1 MANEASLTDA
11 RNIIGTPPY
20 EFEKYLDRSVIQSHV
35 RALAKRIAVDFRD
48 KQPVF
53 VGVLRGCFVFMA
65 DLVRE
70 INIPC
75 EIDFIKISSYGNGMS
90 AGNIVLKKDIDV
102 DLHGR
107 HVILVDDIVD
117 TGNSWDY
124 LRNHLMA
131 KGPVSVTMASMFR
144 KPEAIKS
151 HIPVDYIGMDLPNEF
166 VVGYGLDHAEQWRQL
181 PDLYILKNYG

>member
-65 DLVRE
+65 D
-70 INIPC
+70 PC

>member
-1 MANEASLTDA
+1 MANEVSLTNA
-11 RNIIGTPPY
+11 QEVIGAPPY
-20 EFEKYLDRSVIQSHV
+20 EFQKYLDRSVIRDHV
-35 RALAKRIAVDFRD
+35 SALAKRIAVDFHD

-53 VGVLRGCFVFMA
+53 VGVLRGCFIFLA

-70 INIPC
+70 ANIPC

-90 AGNIVLKKDIDV
+90 AGNIIMKKDIDV
-102 DLHGR
+102 DLRGR

-124 LRNHLMA
+124 LKKHLQA
-131 KGPVSVTMASMFR
+131 KGPASVTMASMFR
-144 KPEAIKS
+144 KPKAIEARIS
-151 HIPVDYIGMDLPNEF
+151 VDYVGLDLPDEF

-181 PDLYILKNYG
+181 PDLYILKD